1 MSKTKLFGKIL
12 GWMFLASA
20 VIFVLL
26 IVVSLL
32 LFDKAI
38 NTTTCDSADEVIEMM
53 EVFVE
58 YDFDSDDYEV
68 VDWFCWGMPD
78 LQKGVT
84 LVVKNKKIWD
94 NFVKRYKTQQKIS
107 FRETDDSGATTTIE
121 SDKDSYRK
129 LCELNRDIYNRE
141 EESFVLNY
149 KDRTIKYYYFKE

>member
-1 MSKTKLFGKIL
+1 MSKMNLLGKIL
-12 GWMFLASA
+12 GWL
-20 VIFVLL
+20 VLGGIIVFVVL

-32 LFDKAI
+32 LFDKAM
-38 NTTTCDSADEVIEMM
+38 NTPVCDSADEVIEMM
-53 EVFVE
+53 EAFVE
-58 YDFDSDDYEV
+58 YDFNSDDYEV

-129 LCELNRDIYNRE
+129 LCELNRDIYKWE